1 MRIWQIEALDQNAF
15 LVAGSVAYVSFCVNP
30 IIYASRYEVFR
41 RYLKQMLNMGPVASA
56 GNTGGITNSTHAAH
70 R

>member
-1 MRIWQIEALDQNAF
+1 MAVLDRNAMT
-15 LVAGSVAYVSFCVNP
+15 LSVSLTYGSFCANP

-41 RYLKQMLNMGPVASA
+41 RYLKQMLNINTVAPD
-56 GNTGGITNSTHAAH
+56 NTGTAPSARGQ